1 MPIAGL
7 GPGARSE
14 EWCNGNVYGTIMT
27 AIIRVVEYVREDGSC
42 PYRRWFESLDAQA
55 AAKVDTA
62 MYRLR
67 AGNVSNVKWFAGIG
81 ERIIDWGAGY
91 RVYLVQEGAS
101 LILLLGGG
109 TKRTQSADIARALEL
124 RREYKSRK
132 ARRRRVPSTPG
143 RQRSTRS
150 TDG

>member
-1 MPIAGL
+1 
-7 GPGARSE
+7 
-14 EWCNGNVYGTIMT
+14 MT

-42 PYRRWFESLDAQA
+42 PYRRWFESLDVQA

-67 AGNVSNVKWFAGIG
+67 AGNTSNVKWFAGIG

-132 ARRRRVPSTPG
+132 AQRRREPTTVAET
-143 RQRSTRS
+143 RSTRS